1 MTRLNS
7 ENSVGNGL
15 NSEGGKIMNSGDTGV
30 GILTTKPVTVK
41 NLQPSE
47 EILRLDLYP
56 TNKKLPRDEP
66 LSSEAILAVYRKEMK
81 PGDPEASLILIQD
94 TLFAMAGLG
103 FVNQVDEDMYQV
115 NEVTKHIEATP
126 SATHESLLF
135 TTEGLFAS
143 AFLMRKLEASN
154 FQYPFDEMDN
164 PLHHAYKTVGRAD
177 LAEQHFWSIMEAN
190 GRLTNV
196 NGFMDGKFGT
206 VLPTPENLQ
215 AHGYNLQ
222 DVLNEADGIT
232 VLRTMV
238 DIGGGKG
245 QMLLQLKAAFPQ
257 LQGVDLIVQVFNP
270 GIARIPGITLQN
282 WNFKGEDNPQP
293 VKGALVYHLQN
304 LMHDLPDLEA
314 ARLLQKI
321 AESMAPYSRLL
332 IHGLPKNVNMAGAHA
347 AMILFFG
354 GRQRGQA
361 DWEQMAAVAGLRV
374 TFQVYLEFGEGA
386 VEMRKT

>member
-1 MTRLNS
+1 MA
-7 ENSVGNGL
+7 SVSAGAVLERTIYSACSLGF
-15 NSEGGKIMNSGDTGV
+15 V
-30 GILTTKPVTVK
+30 PVAIRFRVF
-41 NLQPSE
+41 
-47 EILRLDLYP
+47 EILA
-56 TNKKLPRDEP
+56 KAWGGP
-66 LSSEAILAVYRKEMK
+66 LSSEAVLNLYRKQTK
-81 PGDPEASLILIQD
+81 PGDPEPPLVLIED
-94 TLFAMAGLG
+94 TLLAMAGLG
-103 FVNQVDEDMYQV
+103 FVNRVKEDMYQA

-126 SATHESLLF
+126 SAKHGSLLF
-135 TTEGLFAS
+135 TTEGLLAS

-164 PLHHAYKTVGRAD
+164 PLHYAYSSIGRAD
-177 LAEQHFWSIMEAN
+177 LAEQNFWSIMEAN

-215 AHGYNLQ
+215 AHGYDIQ
-222 DVLNEADGIT
+222 AVLNEADSISIP
-232 VLRTMV
+232 RTMV

-245 QMLLQLKAAFPQ
+245 QMLLQLQAAFPQ
-257 LQGVDLIVQVFNP
+257 LQETDLIVQDFNP
-270 GIARIPGITLQN
+270 GIASIPGITLQK
-282 WNFKGEDNPQP
+282 WDFKGEDNPQP

-321 AESMAPYSRLL
+321 AEAMAPYSRVL

-354 GRQRGQA
+354 GRQRGQK

-374 TFQVYLEFGEGA
+374 TFQVYPEFGEGV
-386 VEMRKT
+386 VEMRKV